1 MQIANHQ
8 SFENNSLHTN
18 SIAHKSAG
26 DLHSNNSKSNADFD
40 LKSYDHDHK
49 NNHLHDELIR
59 LVKFERRLTSK
70 ILDLLQQV
78 EDRKSYLSWGYSN
91 LFQYLVKGL
100 NYSEALA
107 YQRKAALRI
116 CETLPEV
123 KTKLDQGSLSLTTLA
138 RASRVLNTKNIQE
151 KRELITQLENKSTRE
166 VDKILASAGP
176 LQTTPG
182 PAKRYVNES
191 TVRVTLDFS
200 ENEFENLE
208 RLKAL
213 KSHTVKDFKDL
224 VAILVDNEL
233 EKYNRTSKL
242 SSRSTNPRQIKNSL
256 KNHLLQKA
264 DYRCQYPGCD
274 QNHFLQIDHILSV
287 SKGGQNQVSNLQ
299 VLCQAHNQFKYLNE
313 G

>member
-1 MQIANHQ
+1 MQTNSHQ
-8 SFENNSLHTN
+8 SLDSMPVHLNNINHGTN
-18 SIAHKSAG
+18 DHQHLKN
-26 DLHSNNSKSNADFD
+26 HNRQYNS
-40 LKSYDHDHK
+40 
-49 NNHLHDELIR
+49 NNHLHDELIQ
-59 LVKFERRLTSK
+59 LVKVERRITSK

-116 CETLPEV
+116 CQSLPEV

-138 RASRVLNTKNIQE
+138 RASKVLNTKSIQE
-151 KRELITQLENKSTRE
+151 KRDLILELEDKSARE

-176 LQTTPG
+176 LQATPG

-200 ENEFENLE
+200 ENEFNNLE

-213 KSHTVKDFKDL
+213 KSHKVKDFKEL
-224 VAILVDNEL
+224 VALLVDIEL
-233 EKYNRTSKL
+233 EKYNRTSKI
-242 SSRSTNPRQIKNSL
+242 SSRSPNPRQIKVSL

-264 DYRCQYPGCD
+264 NYRCQYPGCD
-274 QNHFLQIDHILSV
+274 QSHFLQIDHIISV
-287 SKGGQNQVSNLQ
+287 SKGGQNQASNLQ
-299 VLCQAHNQFKYLNE
+299 VLCQAHNRFKYLSE

>member
-1 MQIANHQ
+1 MQTTSHQ
-8 SFENNSLHTN
+8 SIDNNFVHLNKADNNS
-18 SIAHKSAG
+18 SS
-26 DLHSNNSKSNADFD
+26 
-40 LKSYDHDHK
+40 
-49 NNHLHDELIR
+49 HLHEELIK
-59 LVKFERRLTSK
+59 LVKFERRITSK

-107 YQRKAALRI
+107 YQRKAALKI
-116 CETLPEV
+116 CQSIPEV
-123 KTKLDQGSLSLTTLA
+123 KAKLDQGSLSLTTLA
-138 RASRVLNTKNIQE
+138 RASKVLNTKSIQE
-151 KRELITQLENKSTRE
+151 KRELITELENKSARE

-191 TVRVTLDFS
+191 TIRVTLDFS
-200 ENEFENLE
+200 ESELKNLE

-213 KSHTVKDFKDL
+213 KSHKVKDLKDL
-224 VAILVDNEL
+224 VALLVDNEL

-242 SSRSTNPRQIKNSL
+242 SSKSRNPRQIKISL

-264 DYRCQYPGCD
+264 NYRCQYPGCD

-287 SKGGQNQVSNLQ
+287 SKGGHNQASNLQ

>member
-1 MQIANHQ
+1 MQ
-8 SFENNSLHTN
+8 TT
-18 SIAHKSAG
+18 
-26 DLHSNNSKSNADFD
+26 HSQQTS
-40 LKSYDHDHK
+40 
-49 NNHLHDELIR
+49 NNHLHDELIK
-59 LVKFERRLTSK
+59 LVKFERRITSK

-78 EDRKSYLSWGYSN
+78 EDRKSYLAWGYAN

-107 YQRKAALRI
+107 YQRKAALKI
-116 CETLPEV
+116 CQSLPEV

-138 RASRVLNTKNIQE
+138 RASKVLNTKSIQE
-151 KRELITQLENKSTRE
+151 KRELITELENKSARE
-166 VDKILASAGP
+166 VDKILAGAGP

-200 ENEFENLE
+200 ANEYNSLE

-213 KSHTVKDFKDL
+213 KSHKVKDFKEL
-224 VAILVDNEL
+224 VAQLVDNEL

-242 SSRSTNPRQIKNSL
+242 SSRSQNPRQIKVSL

-264 DYRCQYPGCD
+264 SYRCQYPGCD

-287 SKGGQNQVSNLQ
+287 SKGGRNQASNLQ